1 MFAVFKRD
9 LISYFTT
16 PIGYVFM
23 AIFLAI
29 NGGLFSLMTLQAG
42 NQSSIT
48 GYFSM
53 VTIILAIVIPVL
65 TMKTFSE
72 ERSKRQSSFF
82 SPRPSASA
90 RSLQEN
96 SSRSIRFSLA
106 RLYSERSLTLRY
118 IMNLPIHFIFG
129 SLRTQRERAR

>member
-9 LISYFTT
+9 LVSYFTT

-72 ERSKRQSSFF
+72 EKKQKTEQLLW
-82 SPRPSASA
+82 ALC
-90 RSLQEN
+90 SLWE
-96 SSRSIRFSLA
+96 
-106 RLYSERSLTLRY
+106 
-118 IMNLPIHFIFG
+118 
-129 SLRTQRERAR
+129 

>member
-9 LISYFTT
+9 LVSYFTT

-42 NQSSIT
+42 SQSSIT

-65 TMKTFSE
+65 TMK
-72 ERSKRQSSFF
+72 
-82 SPRPSASA
+82 
-90 RSLQEN
+90 
-96 SSRSIRFSLA
+96 
-106 RLYSERSLTLRY
+106 Y
-118 IMNLPIHFIFG
+118 G
-129 SLRTQRERAR
+129 